1 MVTVTFAIKP
11 YLARYMYVRYG
22 QSLELQSHNIPP
34 SRLPIHLS
42 HLTPI
47 YHFLHQLSVP
57 HPQGVSWKET
67 GNITFVLPSPRQ
79 GKNPE
84 VYNYFGQDSIFIIE
98 KEIEVEMKAELYSF
112 LLENKFK
119 NGVMYIKSMHEFVVK
134 YDMAESVE
142 EESLMR
148 GFPRWRKKMKKG
160 RYEEIIPYLIAI
172 SFNND
177 RLYNVKKKNIRN
189 NRLLLS
195 KNLLLLYLH
204 KNNGSIME
212 KERYFIHF
220 KGGMYKMLGIA
231 QHSETLEEMVVYQ
244 ALYGKHEIWVRPK
257 TMFFD
262 KVVRNGIKMDRF
274 KEITEK
280 EIYAYYPKRKEI
292 SEE

>member
-22 QSLELQSHNIPP
+22 QSLELQSHNNPT
-34 SRLPIHLS
+34 SRLPIPIHLS

-67 GNITFVLPSPRQ
+67 GNICFVLPSPRQ

-84 VYNYFGQDSIFIIE
+84 IYNYFGQDSIFIIE

-119 NGVMYIKSMHEFVVK
+119 NGVMYIKSMHEFVVR
-134 YDMAESVE
+134 YDMVESVE

-148 GFPRWRKKMKKG
+148 GFQRWRKKMKKW

-220 KGGMYKMLGIA
+220 KGGL
-231 QHSETLEEMVVYQ
+231 
-244 ALYGKHEIWVRPK
+244 
-257 TMFFD
+257 
-262 KVVRNGIKMDRF
+262 
-274 KEITEK
+274 
-280 EIYAYYPKRKEI
+280 
-292 SEE
+292 

>member
-22 QSLELQSHNIPP
+22 QSLELQSPGNPP
-34 SRLPIHLS
+34 SRLPIPIHLS

-67 GNITFVLPSPRQ
+67 GNICFVLPSPRQ

-119 NGVMYIKSMHEFVVK
+119 NGGMNIKSMHEFVVK

-148 GFPRWRKKMKKG
+148 GFQRWRKKMKK
-160 RYEEIIPYLIAI
+160 I
-172 SFNND
+172 
-177 RLYNVKKKNIRN
+177 
-189 NRLLLS
+189 
-195 KNLLLLYLH
+195 
-204 KNNGSIME
+204 
-212 KERYFIHF
+212 
-220 KGGMYKMLGIA
+220 
-231 QHSETLEEMVVYQ
+231 
-244 ALYGKHEIWVRPK
+244 
-257 TMFFD
+257 
-262 KVVRNGIKMDRF
+262 
-274 KEITEK
+274 
-280 EIYAYYPKRKEI
+280 
-292 SEE
+292 

>member
-22 QSLELQSHNIPP
+22 QSLELQSHSNPP
-34 SRLPIHLS
+34 SRLPIPIHLS

-47 YHFLHQLSVP
+47 YHFLHQLSGP

-84 VYNYFGQDSIFIIE
+84 IYNYFGQDSIFIIE

-148 GFPRWRKKMKKG
+148 GFQRWRKKMKK
-160 RYEEIIPYLIAI
+160 E
-172 SFNND
+172 
-177 RLYNVKKKNIRN
+177 
-189 NRLLLS
+189 
-195 KNLLLLYLH
+195 
-204 KNNGSIME
+204 
-212 KERYFIHF
+212 
-220 KGGMYKMLGIA
+220 
-231 QHSETLEEMVVYQ
+231 
-244 ALYGKHEIWVRPK
+244 
-257 TMFFD
+257 
-262 KVVRNGIKMDRF
+262 
-274 KEITEK
+274 
-280 EIYAYYPKRKEI
+280 
-292 SEE
+292 

>member
-1 MVTVTFAIKP
+1 MGFFQQTRRNLPHEAAISIQQISTIQNSNPMVTVTFAIKP

-22 QSLELQSHNIPP
+22 QSLELLSHNNPP
-34 SRLPIHLS
+34 SRLPIPIHLS

-67 GNITFVLPSPRQ
+67 GNICFVLPSPRQ

-148 GFPRWRKKMKKG
+148 GFQRWRKKMKNDATKKS
-160 RYEEIIPYLIAI
+160 YLI
-172 SFNND
+172 
-177 RLYNVKKKNIRN
+177 
-189 NRLLLS
+189 
-195 KNLLLLYLH
+195 
-204 KNNGSIME
+204 
-212 KERYFIHF
+212 
-220 KGGMYKMLGIA
+220 
-231 QHSETLEEMVVYQ
+231 
-244 ALYGKHEIWVRPK
+244 
-257 TMFFD
+257 
-262 KVVRNGIKMDRF
+262 
-274 KEITEK
+274 
-280 EIYAYYPKRKEI
+280 
-292 SEE
+292 